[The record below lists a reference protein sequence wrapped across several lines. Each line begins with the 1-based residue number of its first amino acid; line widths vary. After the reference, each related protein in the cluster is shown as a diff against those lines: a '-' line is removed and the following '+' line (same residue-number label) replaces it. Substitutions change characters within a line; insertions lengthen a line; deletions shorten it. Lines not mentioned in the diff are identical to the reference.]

1 MNLKR
6 AYHEGV
12 FKGYHLNFKGHK
24 GHLALG
30 RGGKYTLF
38 IHGDF
43 VCTANSFKEIK
54 SKAREEFIKRYG
66 V

>member
-1 MNLKR
+1 MNLRR

-12 FKGYHLNFKGHK
+12 FKGYHLTYKGNK

-30 RGGKYTLF
+30 RGQYTLF
-38 IHGDF
+38 IKGDF
-43 VCTANSFKEIK
+43 VCIANSFKEIK